1 MIKIKY
7 RFSFYRQTSRE
18 KVRKISAH
26 DPSRH
31 VPIVRWL
38 ERIAIRSWRPKG
50 KGFRAWVNIF
60 RSPGS
65 LWQCQHRSKSESWT
79 AIVANQMRSAIAWG
93 WNAKITRGSRV
104 STDWHLG
111 RSPGGQGVC
120 VFSRLWLECALHV
133 ARGHTFRTLAAEREW
148 RSDDDPLCGLARPSF
163 VVASPP
169 FFRWPVFCQFD
180 LSEGELLGSRLFL
193 QSITRKWWCF
203 RRIISVAASR
213 DRLVGG
219 YASLFDSHLT
229 FRLLPKKG
237 DKALN
242 NKMPIRNLFLVRSK
256 EDQTRSLGSQVP
268 AECGLAETIFIA
280 NRTLILGF
288 RDSAIWQ
295 RHFGS
300 GVTRLTSRKDKGCTR
315 VEHFGVVIF
324 SGWSILQPPSTI
336 RNPLSTP
343 SHPTPKGRR
352 TRVHD

>member
-1 MIKIKY
+1 MVEFQGPPVRLQKFHVNPISLTMSTQIEVGVVDCDRGESDAICDRLGLKCENHKGIASEY
-7 RFSFYRQTSRE
+7 RLTLG
-18 KVRKISAH
+18 
-26 DPSRH
+26 P
-31 VPIVRWL
+31 L
-38 ERIAIRSWRPKG
+38 TWRP
-50 KGFRAWVNIF
+50 
-60 RSPGS
+60 
-65 LWQCQHRSKSESWT
+65 
-79 AIVANQMRSAIAWG
+79 
-93 WNAKITRGSRV
+93 
-104 STDWHLG
+104 
-111 RSPGGQGVC
+111 
-120 VFSRLWLECALHV
+120 
-133 ARGHTFRTLAAEREW
+133 
-148 RSDDDPLCGLARPSF
+148 
-163 VVASPP
+163 
-169 FFRWPVFCQFD
+169 
-180 LSEGELLGSRLFL
+180 
-193 QSITRKWWCF
+193 
-203 RRIISVAASR
+203 RIISVAASR

-237 DKALN
+237 DKGLN

-324 SGWSILQPPSTI
+324 LGWSILLQPPSTI